1 MDKKDVG
8 MTSPVESIVLNS
20 MMLFGYIGFVPAA
33 QRGYTAEIPLMIEVY
48 PQFQIYKDCIV

>member
-1 MDKKDVG
+1 

-33 QRGYTAEIPLMIEVY
+33 QRGYTAEIPIMNEVL
-48 PQFQIYKDCIV
+48 FQGLF